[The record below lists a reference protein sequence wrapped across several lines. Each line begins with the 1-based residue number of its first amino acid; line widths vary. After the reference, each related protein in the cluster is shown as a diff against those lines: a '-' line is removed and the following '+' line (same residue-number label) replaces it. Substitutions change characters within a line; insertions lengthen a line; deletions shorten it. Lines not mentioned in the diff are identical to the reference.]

1 MKVKEYLEKSS
12 AHYEELEHRPTFT
25 SQHMAAEEHV
35 PGLCVAKPVLVK
47 ADEKFYLCVLPG
59 CYKIDLDELRG
70 QLGASNVSLA
80 DESEIAKV
88 FADCEL
94 GAEPPFG
101 ELYGIDTIMDESLE
115 DDEFVVFQG
124 GSHEKAIK
132 MTIEEYL
139 MLAKPV
145 VLNFSYPMR

>member
-1 MKVKEYLEKSS
+1 MKVKEYLAKSS
-12 AHYEELEHRPTFT
+12 VHYEELEHKPTFT
-25 SQHMAAEEHV
+25 AQHMAAEEHV
-35 PGLCVAKPVLVK
+35 PGLYVAKPVLVK

-70 QLGASNVSLA
+70 QLGVSNLSLA
-80 DESEIAKV
+80 DESEMAKV
-88 FADCEL
+88 FPDCDL

-101 ELYGIDTIMDESLE
+101 ELYGIETIMDKSLE
-115 DDEFVVFQG
+115 EDEYVIFQG

-132 MTIEEYL
+132 MTIDEYL
-139 MLAKPV
+139 TLAKPV